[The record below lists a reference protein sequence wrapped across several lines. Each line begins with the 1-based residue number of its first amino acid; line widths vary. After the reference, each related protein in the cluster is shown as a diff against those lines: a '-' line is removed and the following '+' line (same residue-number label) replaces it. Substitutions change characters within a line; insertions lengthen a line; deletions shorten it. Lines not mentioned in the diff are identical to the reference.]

1 MRLPLVPGSWEL
13 AATSNSGSN
22 ERAGSEVAPT
32 SGSTMSTC
40 SLPRSTRPHFNLLR
54 PRRVSRA
61 EAPGRPFCRVAHD
74 DTCGSGAC
82 PGLHQ
87 RWRSLRTRVRVHA
100 PQALENAMPAPLS
113 RKTTGWYSGWMSFF
127 IPCLLGF
134 LVLAGLRY
142 GQRSSRNSTCRRTP
156 GSYLRSTMR
165 SGSLRRFFRVTYV

>member
-1 MRLPLVPGSWEL
+1 MRLLLVPGSWEL

-22 ERAGSEVAPT
+22 ERASSEVAPT

-87 RWRSLRTRVRVHA
+87 RWRSPRTRVRLHA
-100 PQALENAMPAPLS
+100 PQALENQS
-113 RKTTGWYSGWMSFF
+113 VK
-127 IPCLLGF
+127 GF
-134 LVLAGLRY
+134 LRALRVHCRTAPRARPRIDPENVCH
-142 GQRSSRNSTCRRTP
+142 GQH
-156 GSYLRSTMR
+156 
-165 SGSLRRFFRVTYV
+165 